1 LLSRQPLLPQKGV
14 VFLGFKM
21 FSKDTIPLSN
31 KVSKLIDEVRKDIY
45 KRCDLS
51 KQIKDMTWDE
61 KMSKLPADAWM
72 VEQMMFQVERYI
84 QRQSGLHKWN
94 PPLDI
99 KE

>member
-1 LLSRQPLLPQKGV
+1 
-14 VFLGFKM
+14 M
-21 FSKDTIPLSN
+21 FSKDTISLSN
-31 KVSKLIDEVRKDIY
+31 KISKLIDEVRKDIY

-72 VEQMMFQVERYI
+72 VEQMMFQIERYI
-84 QRQSGLHKWN
+84 QRQSGLIKWH

>member
-1 LLSRQPLLPQKGV
+1 
-14 VFLGFKM
+14 M

-51 KQIKDMTWDE
+51 KQIKDMTWEE
-61 KMSKLPADAWM
+61 KMTQLPSDAWM

-94 PPLDI
+94 PPAVRGD
-99 KE
+99 